1 MTHEE
6 LAGGHVIVRTVSA
19 AVNEQRACTADTLA
33 AVVVERHRTAALAAS
48 VNGYWIVTLTDQL
61 LIEDVKHF
69 EERGVLLYSGNMI
82 SLKMTLF
89 LGVLLTPYLKIEI
102 HSRF

>member
-1 MTHEE
+1 MH
-6 LAGGHVIVRTVSA
+6 R
-19 AVNEQRACTADTLA
+19 RYPR
-33 AVVVERHRTAALAAS
+33 AVVVERNRTAALAAS